1 MILLTGS
8 KTFGRN
14 QIVMKSKIST
24 AVSQIPLSGI
34 REMWKRAAK
43 YENVISLGI
52 GEPDFNTPKEIC
64 NQALHDALQGATH
77 YTQSQGDPELLKA
90 IQMYLHGRLGEDF
103 SIPQIVVTTGGV
115 GGLTSFFRT
124 VLNPGD
130 EVIIPEPYFP
140 PYRHHIEWVG
150 AKAVYLQT
158 RFENGFVPTPE
169 ALEAAITPFSKV
181 LLLNS
186 PNNPTGAIIPAETLD
201 SIARI
206 VLERDLLVLSDE
218 VYERLLFDER
228 THESIRTRPGMKE
241 RTVVVHS
248 FSKSFAM
255 TGWRIGYAFGPEW
268 LIESMIKVVSSTTSC
283 APSVSQRAALAAL
296 RLDAEVIDAM
306 AEEFRKRR
314 DQAYEVLEKLPG
326 VKVHKPGGTFYIFP
340 DISQITQDSGQFA
353 LDLLDEEQVVVVP
366 GEAFGPSGKGC
377 LRISLAVK
385 QEVLKE
391 ALERIQRFIKKV
403 S

>member
-1 MILLTGS
+1 M
-8 KTFGRN
+8 
-14 QIVMKSKIST
+14 
-24 AVSQIPLSGI
+24 
-34 REMWKRAAK
+34 
-43 YENVISLGI
+43 
-52 GEPDFNTPKEIC
+52 
-64 NQALHDALQGATH
+64 
-77 YTQSQGDPELLKA
+77 LKA
-90 IQMYLHGRLGEDF
+90 IQRYLHERVGEDF

-169 ALEAAITPFSKV
+169 ALESAITPHSKV

-186 PNNPTGAIIPAETLD
+186 PNNPTGAIIPAESLNN
-201 SIARI
+201 IARI

-218 VYERLLFDER
+218 VYERLLFDGR
-228 THESIRTRPGMKE
+228 THESIRKRPGMNE

-255 TGWRIGYAFGPEW
+255 TGWRIGYAFGPKW

-340 DISQITQDSGQFA
+340 DISQITQNSGQFA

-391 ALERIQRFIKKV
+391 ALERIQRFIEKI

>member
-1 MILLTGS
+1 
-8 KTFGRN
+8 
-14 QIVMKSKIST
+14 MKSKIST

-34 REMWKRAAK
+34 REMWKRAAQ

-64 NQALHDALQGATH
+64 EQALQDALQGATH

-90 IQMYLHGRLGEDF
+90 IQMYLYGRLGEDF

-150 AKAVYLQT
+150 AKAVLLQT

-169 ALEAAITPFSKV
+169 ALEAAITQHSKV

-218 VYERLLFDER
+218 VYERLLFDGR
-228 THESIRTRPGMKE
+228 THESIRKRPGMKE

-296 RLDAEVIDAM
+296 QLDAEVIDAM

-391 ALERIQRFIKKV
+391 ALERIQRFIEKI

>member
-1 MILLTGS
+1 
-8 KTFGRN
+8 
-14 QIVMKSKIST
+14 MKSKISK

-34 REMWKRAAK
+34 REMWKRAEE
-43 YENVISLGI
+43 YDNFISLGI
-52 GEPDFNTPKEIC
+52 GEPDFDTPNEIS
-64 NQALHDALQGATH
+64 NQALQDAIRGATH
-77 YTQSQGDPELLKA
+77 YTQSQGDPELIKA
-90 IQMYLHGRLGEDF
+90 IQIYLHESLGEDF
-103 SIPQIVVTTGGV
+103 STGQIVVTTGGV
-115 GGLTSFFRT
+115 GGLTSFLRT
-124 VLNPGD
+124 VLDPGD
-130 EVIIPEPYFP
+130 EVIVPEPCFP

-150 AKAVYLQT
+150 GKVVHVQT

-169 ALEAAITPFSKV
+169 DLEAAITPFSKV

-186 PNNPTGAIIPAETLD
+186 PNNPTGAVIPADTLD

-218 VYERLLFDER
+218 VYERLLFDGR

-255 TGWRIGYAFGPEW
+255 TGWRVGYAFGPEW

-296 RLDAEVIDAM
+296 RLDPQVIHAM
-306 AEEFRKRR
+306 IEEFCTRR
-314 DQAYEVLEKLPG
+314 EQAYEVLRQLPG
-326 VKVHKPGGTFYIFP
+326 VRVHKPGGTFYIFP
-340 DISQITQDSGQFA
+340 DISQITRDSRQFA
-353 LDLLDEEQVVVVP
+353 LGLLKEQQVVVVP

-377 LRISLAVK
+377 LRIALTVNQELMK
-385 QEVLKE
+385 Q
-391 ALERIQRFIKKV
+391 ALERIHRFIRNI

>member
-1 MILLTGS
+1 
-8 KTFGRN
+8 
-14 QIVMKSKIST
+14 MKSKIST

-34 REMWKRAAK
+34 REMWKRAEK
-43 YENVISLGI
+43 FENVISLGI

-64 NQALHDALQGATH
+64 QQALQDALQGATH

-103 SIPQIVVTTGGV
+103 SILQIVVTTGGV

-150 AKAVYLQT
+150 AKAVPLQT

-169 ALEAAITPFSKV
+169 ALEAAITPHSKV

-218 VYERLLFDER
+218 VYERILFDGR

-296 RLDAEVIDAM
+296 RIDAEVIDAM

-340 DISQITQDSGQFA
+340 DISQITKDSGQFA

-391 ALERIQRFIKKV
+391 ALERIQRFIKKI

>member
-1 MILLTGS
+1 
-8 KTFGRN
+8 
-14 QIVMKSKIST
+14 MKSKIST

-34 REMWKRAAK
+34 REMWQRAAQ
-43 YENVISLGI
+43 YDSYISLGI

-64 NQALHDALQGATH
+64 NQALQDALQGATH

-90 IQMYLHGRLGEDF
+90 IQMYLHERLGEDL
-103 SIPQIVVTTGGV
+103 SPHQIVVTTGGV

-130 EVIIPEPYFP
+130 EVLIPDPYFP

-150 AKAVYLQT
+150 GKAVHVQT
-158 RFENGFVPTPE
+158 LFENGFVPTPE
-169 ALEAAITPFSKV
+169 ALEAAITPQSRV

-186 PNNPTGAIIPAETLD
+186 PNNPTGTVIPAETLD
-201 SIARI
+201 DIARI
-206 VLERDLLVLSDE
+206 VQARDLLVLSDE
-218 VYERLLFDER
+218 VYERLLYDGR
-228 THESIRTRPGMKE
+228 THESIWTRPGMRE

-255 TGWRIGYAFGPEW
+255 TGWRIGYSFGPEW

-296 RLDAEVIDAM
+296 QLDPEVVDAM
-306 AEEFRKRR
+306 AEEFCTRR
-314 DQAYEVLEKLPG
+314 DQAYEALQKLPG

-340 DISQITQDSGQFA
+340 DISQITQDSRQFA
-353 LDLLDEEQVVVVP
+353 LDLLDKEQVVVIP

-377 LRISLAVK
+377 LRIALTVN

-391 ALERIQRFIKKV
+391 AFERIQRFIGTL

>member
-1 MILLTGS
+1 ME
-8 KTFGRN
+8 
-14 QIVMKSKIST
+14 SKIAT

-34 REMWKRAAK
+34 REMWQRAAE
-43 YENVISLGI
+43 YESYISLGI
-52 GEPDFNTPKEIC
+52 GEPDFNTPEQIS
-64 NQALHDALQGATH
+64 NQALQDALQGATH

-90 IQMYLHGRLGEDF
+90 IQKYLHERLGEVF
-103 SIPQIVVTTGGV
+103 STGQIVVTTGGV

-124 VLNPGD
+124 VLNPGE
-130 EVIIPEPYFP
+130 EVLIPEPYFP

-150 AKAVYLQT
+150 GKAVPVQT

-169 ALEAAITPFSKV
+169 ALEAAITPQSKA

-186 PNNPTGAIIPAETLD
+186 PNNPTGAIIPGEILD
-201 SIARI
+201 NIARV

-218 VYERLLFDER
+218 VYERLLFDGR

-268 LIESMIKVVSSTTSC
+268 LITPMIKVVSSTTSC
-283 APSVSQRAALAAL
+283 APSVSQRAGLAAL
-296 RLDAEVIDAM
+296 QLDAEVIDGM
-306 AEEFRKRR
+306 VEEFRVRR
-314 DQAYEVLEKLPG
+314 DQTYEALKELPD
-326 VKVHKPGGTFYIFP
+326 VRVHKPGGTFYIFP
-340 DISQITQDSGQFA
+340 DISQITQDSRQFA
-353 LDLLDEEQVVVVP
+353 LDLLKEEQVVVIP
-366 GEAFGPSGKGC
+366 GEAFGPAGKGC
-377 LRISLAVK
+377 LRIAFTVN
-385 QEVLKE
+385 QEILKE
-391 ALERIQRFIKKV
+391 ALERIQRFIKKI

>member
-1 MILLTGS
+1 ME
-8 KTFGRN
+8 
-14 QIVMKSKIST
+14 SKIAT

-34 REMWKRAAK
+34 REMWQRAAE
-43 YENVISLGI
+43 YESYISLGI
-52 GEPDFNTPKEIC
+52 GEPDFTTPEQIS
-64 NQALHDALQGATH
+64 NQALQDALQGATH

-90 IQMYLHGRLGEDF
+90 IQMYLHERLGEVF
-103 SIPQIVVTTGGV
+103 PTGQIVVTTGGV

-124 VLNPGD
+124 VLNPGE
-130 EVIIPEPYFP
+130 EVLIPEPYFP

-150 AKAVYLQT
+150 GKAVPVQT

-169 ALEAAITPFSKV
+169 ALEAAITPQSKA

-186 PNNPTGAIIPAETLD
+186 PNNPTGAIIPGEILD
-201 SIARI
+201 NLARV

-218 VYERLLFDER
+218 VYERLLFDGR

-268 LIESMIKVVSSTTSC
+268 LITPMIKVISSTTSC
-283 APSVSQRAALAAL
+283 APSVSQRAGLAAL
-296 RLDAEVIDAM
+296 QLDAEVIDGM
-306 AEEFRKRR
+306 VEEFRVRR
-314 DQAYEVLEKLPG
+314 DQTYEALKELPD
-326 VKVHKPGGTFYIFP
+326 VRVHKPGGTFYIFP
-340 DISQITQDSGQFA
+340 DISQITQDSRQFA
-353 LDLLDEEQVVVVP
+353 LDLLKEEQVVVIP
-366 GEAFGPSGKGC
+366 GEAFGPAGKGC
-377 LRISLAVK
+377 LRIAFTVN
-385 QEVLKE
+385 QEILKE
-391 ALERIQRFIKKV
+391 ALERIQRFIKKI

>member
-1 MILLTGS
+1 
-8 KTFGRN
+8 
-14 QIVMKSKIST
+14 MKSKIST
-24 AVSQIPLSGI
+24 AVSKISLSGI
-34 REMWKRAAK
+34 REMWKRAAQFDS
-43 YENVISLGI
+43 YISLGI

-64 NQALHDALQGATH
+64 NQALQDALQGATH
-77 YTQSQGDPELLKA
+77 YTQSQGDTELLKA
-90 IQMYLHGRLGEDF
+90 IQMYLHERLGEDF

-130 EVIIPEPYFP
+130 EVLILEPYFP

-150 AKAVYLQT
+150 GKAVYVQT
-158 RFENGFVPTPE
+158 RFENGFVPSPE
-169 ALEAAITPFSKV
+169 DLEAAITPHSKV

-186 PNNPTGAIIPAETLD
+186 PNNPTAAIIPAEILD

-206 VLERDLLVLSDE
+206 VVERDLLVLSDE
-218 VYERLLFDER
+218 VYERLLFDGL

-296 RLDAEVIDAM
+296 RLDAKVVNAM
-306 AEEFRKRR
+306 TEEFRTRR
-314 DQAYEVLEKLPG
+314 DQAYKALQKLPG
-326 VKVHKPGGTFYIFP
+326 VKVHKPKGTFYIFP
-340 DISQITQDSGQFA
+340 DISQITRDSLQFA
-353 LDLLDEEQVVVVP
+353 LDLLDKEQVVVVP

-377 LRISLAVK
+377 LRIALTVN
-385 QEVLKE
+385 QEILKD
-391 ALERIQRFIKKV
+391 ALERIQRFIKNL

>member
-1 MILLTGS
+1 
-8 KTFGRN
+8 
-14 QIVMKSKIST
+14 MKSKIST

-34 REMWKRAAK
+34 REMWQRAAQ
-43 YENVISLGI
+43 YDSFISLGI

-64 NQALHDALQGATH
+64 NQALQDALEGATH
-77 YTQSQGDPELLKA
+77 YTQSQGDAELLKA
-90 IQMYLHGRLGEDF
+90 IQVYLHERLGEDF
-103 SIPQIVVTTGGV
+103 STRQIVVTTGGV

-130 EVIIPEPYFP
+130 EVLLPDPYFP

-150 AKAVYLQT
+150 GRAVHVQT
-158 RFENGFVPTPE
+158 RFENGFVPTPQ
-169 ALEAAITPFSKV
+169 ALEAAITPQTKV

-186 PNNPTGAIIPAETLD
+186 PNNPTGAVIPAEKLND
-201 SIARI
+201 IARI
-206 VLERDLLVLSDE
+206 AIEKDLLVLSDE
-218 VYERLLFDER
+218 VYERLLFDGL
-228 THESIRTRPGMKE
+228 THESIRTRPGMEE

-268 LIESMIKVVSSTTSC
+268 LIESMVKVVSSTTSC

-296 RLDAEVIDAM
+296 RLDPEIINAM
-306 AEEFRKRR
+306 VEEFRSRR
-314 DQAYEVLEKLPG
+314 DYAYEILKTLPG
-326 VKVHKPGGTFYIFP
+326 VKVHKPKGTFYIFP
-340 DISQITQDSGQFA
+340 DISQITQDSRQFA
-353 LDLLDEEQVVVVP
+353 FDLLDKEQVVVVP

-377 LRISLAVK
+377 VRITLTVN

-391 ALERIQRFIKKV
+391 AFERIQHFI
-403 S
+403 STLS

>member
-1 MILLTGS
+1 
-8 KTFGRN
+8 
-14 QIVMKSKIST
+14 MKSKIST

-34 REMWKRAAK
+34 REMWQRAAQ
-43 YENVISLGI
+43 YDSYISLGI

-64 NQALHDALQGATH
+64 NQALQDALQGATH

-90 IQMYLHGRLGEDF
+90 IQMYLHERLGEDL
-103 SIPQIVVTTGGV
+103 SPHQIVVTTGGV

-130 EVIIPEPYFP
+130 EVLIPDPYFP

-150 AKAVYLQT
+150 GKAVHVQT
-158 RFENGFVPTPE
+158 LFENGFVPTPE
-169 ALEAAITPFSKV
+169 ALEAAITPQSRV

-186 PNNPTGAIIPAETLD
+186 PNNPTGTVIPAETLD
-201 SIARI
+201 DIARI
-206 VLERDLLVLSDE
+206 VQARDLLVLSDE
-218 VYERLLFDER
+218 VYERLLYDGR
-228 THESIRTRPGMKE
+228 THESIRTRPGMRE

-255 TGWRIGYAFGPEW
+255 TGWRIGYSFGPEW

-296 RLDAEVIDAM
+296 QLDPEVVNAM
-306 AEEFRKRR
+306 AEEFRIRR
-314 DQAYEVLEKLPG
+314 DHSYEALQKLPG

-340 DISQITQDSGQFA
+340 DISQITQDSRQFA
-353 LDLLDEEQVVVVP
+353 LDLLDKEQVVVIP

-377 LRISLAVK
+377 LRIALTVN

-391 ALERIQRFIKKV
+391 AFERIQRFI
-403 S
+403 STLS